1 MAKTIQM
8 RTPQQEKEARL
19 VAGMYDKNRKIQSE
33 LYAYCSRYFWANYR
47 GVFFADEESAT
58 EIFQNTFIAMWEN
71 IERRKIYVSDGRVM
85 GKNNEPL
92 SGSILTY
99 FMGIARIKYL
109 EWVREHP
116 AYADPETEMERK
128 IKEEGFDAQQYTN
141 MLYDSEDN
149 KMLDIIADVIS
160 HMSERCSEILSK
172 FYYEEKDLDTIL
184 LEIHNRFEERP
195 QNEEAQVHGV
205 IAYFS
210 TKHLSQ
216 LFELIKRQMDMNNNN
231 FQDRID
237 EYLLHGDTMSEED
250 KAQFLKEIEEDAEKK
265 EQYEFTKNVKQAM
278 VSRGEKLKAMTEF
291 QKEMKSHHHRK
302 TWLWISS
309 IAAVLVIG
317 FFAINPL
324 FVENSP
330 TDNVRGDE
338 NDVFDMTVQTDSINN
353 DSIST
358 DTISLHHE

>member
-1 MAKTIQM
+1 M
-8 RTPQQEKEARL
+8 
-19 VAGMYDKNRKIQSE
+19 
-33 LYAYCSRYFWANYR
+33 NY
-47 GVFFADEESAT
+47 
-58 EIFQNTFIAMWEN
+58 
-71 IERRKIYVSDGRVM
+71 
-85 GKNNEPL
+85 
-92 SGSILTY
+92 
-99 FMGIARIKYL
+99 
-109 EWVREHP
+109 
-116 AYADPETEMERK
+116 
-128 IKEEGFDAQQYTN
+128 
-141 MLYDSEDN
+141 
-149 KMLDIIADVIS
+149 
-160 HMSERCSEILSK
+160 
-172 FYYEEKDLDTIL
+172 
-184 LEIHNRFEERP
+184 
-195 QNEEAQVHGV
+195 
-205 IAYFS
+205 
-210 TKHLSQ
+210 
-216 LFELIKRQMDMNNNN
+216 N

-237 EYLLHGDTMSEED
+237 EYLLYGDTMSEKD

-338 NDVFDMTVQTDSINN
+338 NDVFDMTVPTDSISN

-358 DTISLHHE
+358 DTTALDHE

>member
-1 MAKTIQM
+1 
-8 RTPQQEKEARL
+8 
-19 VAGMYDKNRKIQSE
+19 
-33 LYAYCSRYFWANYR
+33 
-47 GVFFADEESAT
+47 
-58 EIFQNTFIAMWEN
+58 
-71 IERRKIYVSDGRVM
+71 
-85 GKNNEPL
+85 
-92 SGSILTY
+92 
-99 FMGIARIKYL
+99 
-109 EWVREHP
+109 
-116 AYADPETEMERK
+116 ME
-128 IKEEGFDAQQYTN
+128 
-141 MLYDSEDN
+141 
-149 KMLDIIADVIS
+149 
-160 HMSERCSEILSK
+160 
-172 FYYEEKDLDTIL
+172 
-184 LEIHNRFEERP
+184 
-195 QNEEAQVHGV
+195 
-205 IAYFS
+205 
-210 TKHLSQ
+210 
-216 LFELIKRQMDMNNNN
+216 NNN

-265 EQYEFTKNVKQAM
+265 KQYEFTKNVKQAI

-309 IAAVLVIG
+309 VAAVLVIG

-338 NDVFDMTVQTDSINN
+338 NDVFDMTAPTDSISN

>member
-1 MAKTIQM
+1 
-8 RTPQQEKEARL
+8 
-19 VAGMYDKNRKIQSE
+19 
-33 LYAYCSRYFWANYR
+33 
-47 GVFFADEESAT
+47 
-58 EIFQNTFIAMWEN
+58 
-71 IERRKIYVSDGRVM
+71 
-85 GKNNEPL
+85 
-92 SGSILTY
+92 
-99 FMGIARIKYL
+99 
-109 EWVREHP
+109 
-116 AYADPETEMERK
+116 
-128 IKEEGFDAQQYTN
+128 
-141 MLYDSEDN
+141 
-149 KMLDIIADVIS
+149 
-160 HMSERCSEILSK
+160 
-172 FYYEEKDLDTIL
+172 
-184 LEIHNRFEERP
+184 
-195 QNEEAQVHGV
+195 
-205 IAYFS
+205 
-210 TKHLSQ
+210 
-216 LFELIKRQMDMNNNN
+216 MNNNN
-231 FQDRID
+231 FQDRIE

-250 KAQFLKEIEEDAEKK
+250 KAQLLKEIEEDAEKK

-338 NDVFDMTVQTDSINN
+338 NDVFDMTVPTDSINN

>member
-1 MAKTIQM
+1 
-8 RTPQQEKEARL
+8 
-19 VAGMYDKNRKIQSE
+19 
-33 LYAYCSRYFWANYR
+33 
-47 GVFFADEESAT
+47 
-58 EIFQNTFIAMWEN
+58 
-71 IERRKIYVSDGRVM
+71 
-85 GKNNEPL
+85 
-92 SGSILTY
+92 
-99 FMGIARIKYL
+99 
-109 EWVREHP
+109 
-116 AYADPETEMERK
+116 
-128 IKEEGFDAQQYTN
+128 
-141 MLYDSEDN
+141 
-149 KMLDIIADVIS
+149 
-160 HMSERCSEILSK
+160 
-172 FYYEEKDLDTIL
+172 
-184 LEIHNRFEERP
+184 
-195 QNEEAQVHGV
+195 
-205 IAYFS
+205 
-210 TKHLSQ
+210 
-216 LFELIKRQMDMNNNN
+216 MDYN

-237 EYLLHGDTMSEED
+237 EYLLYGDTMSEED

-338 NDVFDMTVQTDSINN
+338 NDVFDMTIPTDSINN